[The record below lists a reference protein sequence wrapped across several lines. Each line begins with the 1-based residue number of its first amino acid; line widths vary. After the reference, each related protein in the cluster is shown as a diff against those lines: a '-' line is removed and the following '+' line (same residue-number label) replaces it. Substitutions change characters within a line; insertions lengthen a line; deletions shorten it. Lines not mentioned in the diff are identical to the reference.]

1 MALLTSLTALAIDAM
16 LPALSEIGADL
27 EVASENGPQ
36 LVVSVLF
43 IGFATGQL
51 FYGPISDSFGRKK
64 PIYFGLMIFLV
75 GSVLSM
81 VAWSFP
87 VMLAGR
93 VLQGFGAAAPRI
105 VVMALIRDQ
114 YDGRG
119 MARIMSFIMA
129 VFIFVPMLAPALGQ
143 AVLFVATWRAIFG
156 LLLTLALI
164 ALTWFAVRQRE
175 TLSPQNRRPFAVLP
189 ILRAIIEVCRNRAA
203 LGYTIAAGLAFGG
216 FLGYLNSAQQILQLK
231 YELGTMFPLYFAG
244 LALSLGIASVVNAHL
259 VMRIGMRSISWR
271 ALLGMIM
278 FSSAYFLYAWS
289 AGGSPPLWTLMTWGP
304 LTFFC
309 LGLVFGNFNA
319 MAIQSL
325 GHIAGVAAGVIGSLS
340 TLISLILGLLIGQS
354 YNGTV
359 LPLVGGFALLGTGAL
374 ITMFVTE
381 RGRPEAPDPV

>member
-16 LPALSEIGADL
+16 LPALSDIGADL
-27 EVASENGPQ
+27 GVAGDNGPQ
-36 LVVSVLF
+36 LVVSALF
-43 IGFATGQL
+43 VGFATGQL
-51 FYGPISDSFGRKK
+51 FYGPVSDSFGRKK
-64 PIYFGLMIFLV
+64 PIYVGLTIFLV
-75 GSVLSM
+75 GSVLAM

-143 AVLFVATWRAIFG
+143 AVLFVASWRAIFG
-156 LLLTLALI
+156 LLLALASISL
-164 ALTWFAVRQRE
+164 AWFAVRQRE
-175 TLSPQNRRPFAVLP
+175 TLAPQNRRPFAVRP
-189 ILRAIIEVCRNRAA
+189 ILGAVIEVFRNRAA

-216 FLGYLNSAQQILQLK
+216 FLGYLNSAQQILQLQ
-231 YELGTMFPLYFAG
+231 YQLGTLFSLYFAG
-244 LALSLGIASVVNAHL
+244 LALPLGVASVANAHL
-259 VMRIGMRSISWR
+259 VMRMGMRPISWR
-271 ALLGMIM
+271 GLLGVTV
-278 FSSAYFLYAWS
+278 FSTTYFLYAWN

-309 LGLVFGNFNA
+309 LGLVFGNLNA

-340 TLISLILGLLIGQS
+340 TFISLLLGMIIGQAYDGS
-354 YNGTV
+354 V
-359 LPLVGGFALLGTGAL
+359 LPLVGGFALLGACSL
-374 ITMFVTE
+374 IAMAVTE
-381 RGRPEAPDPV
+381 SGKPDALDPA